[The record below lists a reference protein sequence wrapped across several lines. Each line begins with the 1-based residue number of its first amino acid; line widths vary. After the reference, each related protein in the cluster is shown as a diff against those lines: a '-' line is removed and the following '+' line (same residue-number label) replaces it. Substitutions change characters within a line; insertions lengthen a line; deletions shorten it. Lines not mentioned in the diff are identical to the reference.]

1 MSYAAT
7 PSPLNPLRAALG
19 QCKADRERCE
29 NEIDTLVAE
38 RERISSMLPEL
49 RRQQNAQ
56 TEKVETLDRELH
68 IYDCAIKDLEDQ
80 FGPLLGTRVELKEA
94 AEVRAERYADA
105 AATCSLPQNAPVVA
119 TVWHGGAV
127 HILSPVV
134 GFVDEDKVPEP
145 ASPPPSS
152 ASSAS
157 SASGERG
164 RGDSSD
170 GGSSDGAASGS
181 EGDPRQ

>member
-1 MSYAAT
+1 MGGSGDIPKGAAGPKRPAARRGCAWTITVAQEWEPMSYAAT

-105 AATCSLPQNAPVVA
+105 EATCSLPL
-119 TVWHGGAV
+119 
-127 HILSPVV
+127 IS
-134 GFVDEDKVPEP
+134 
-145 ASPPPSS
+145 
-152 ASSAS
+152 
-157 SASGERG
+157 
-164 RGDSSD
+164 
-170 GGSSDGAASGS
+170 
-181 EGDPRQ
+181 